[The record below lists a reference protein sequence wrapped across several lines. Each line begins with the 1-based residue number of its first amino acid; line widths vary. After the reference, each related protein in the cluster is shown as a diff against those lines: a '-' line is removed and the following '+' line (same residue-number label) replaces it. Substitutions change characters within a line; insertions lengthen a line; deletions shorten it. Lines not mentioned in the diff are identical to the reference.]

1 MPKNVAGK
9 IYNSNQEV
17 YNQLGLYAGASQAG
31 IKGKL
36 QNQQINALEK
46 DLTKPVNNN
55 VSIKS
60 MKKQIQHKANTK
72 TDKNLNSAQAYYLYK
87 QKLLTKNQFI
97 NIIKNNHS

>member
-36 QNQQINALEK
+36 QSQQANALQK
-46 DLTKPVNNN
+46 DLINPVNNN
-55 VSIKS
+55 ISIKS
-60 MKKQIQHKANTK
+60 MKNQIYKKANTK
-72 TDKNLNSAQAYYLYK
+72 TDKNLNIAQAYYLYK
-87 QKLLTKNQFI
+87 QKILTKNQFI
-97 NIIKNNHS
+97 NIIKNIHS